1 MVNNVASN
9 KMQPINNA
17 LCFSIFPM
25 TKRLGNR
32 LRCQKACVKYGSKF
46 LFSLL
51 PEFIIINVLTILC
64 VAFWQLVAYFLI
76 CLVVDAV
83 CVDYRALICGY

>member
-25 TKRLGNR
+25 TKRLGSR
-32 LRCQKACVKYGSKF
+32 LRCQKECVKYGSKF
-46 LFSLL
+46 LFSWLA
-51 PEFIIINVLTILC
+51 EFIVINVLAILC

-83 CVDYRALICGY
+83 CVYYRARVAGY

>member
-1 MVNNVASN
+1 MVNNVAIN

-17 LCFSIFPM
+17 LCLSIFPM
-25 TKRLGNR
+25 TKKLGNR
-32 LRCQKACVKYGSKF
+32 LRCQQACVKYAGKF
-46 LFSLL
+46 LFSWL

-76 CLVVDAV
+76 GLVINCV